1 MHGHLNV
8 KFDSKYVI
16 TNMLQL
22 AMSKESHLYVSA
34 VIYSHLQ

>member
-1 MHGHLNV
+1 MTRHLNV
-8 KFDSKYVI
+8 KFDSKYVT

-22 AMSKESHLYVSA
+22 AISKESRLHVST